1 MLNGKQK
8 RYLRALGAQE
18 KAIYQVGKE
27 GLSLALLDGVAL
39 ALKKRELIKVAI
51 LKTCDLETQEVA
63 IEIAAGTGSEVVQI
77 IGRTILFYKPS
88 KEKVIKLP

>member
-39 ALKKRELIKVAI
+39 ALKKR
-51 LKTCDLETQEVA
+51 
-63 IEIAAGTGSEVVQI
+63 
-77 IGRTILFYKPS
+77 
-88 KEKVIKLP
+88 